1 MPADKEQQE
10 TCSLIQHET
19 VSILAHQLR
28 TSLAASKWILK
39 MFQDGDVGEL
49 TAEQRGFI
57 DKAFSA
63 NERMID
69 LVSEMLEIAKVG
81 ETQNS
86 LTLTAGSIVE
96 LIDDSLFNFTSESY
110 KRGVEIIFLRPE
122 TDLPLIPF
130 DWAKVRFVMQNLIE
144 NAIKYSDKGDR
155 VVIAIEKHNDHEIE
169 ISVKDTGIG
178 IPADEQPK
186 IFERY
191 FRADNAKKKEDMGTG
206 LGLYTAKH
214 IIEQHGG
221 TMSFESKDGTGT
233 TFFFTLPTGKKPHS
247 IAGMV

>member
-1 MPADKEQQE
+1 MSTDPAQQD

-57 DKAFSA
+57 DKAYSA
-63 NERMID
+63 NERMIA

-81 ETQNS
+81 ESNS
-86 LTLTAGSIVE
+86 TLDLVPHSIVE
-96 LIDDSLFNFTSESY
+96 LIDDSLFDFTSESY

-122 TDLPLIPF
+122 TEIPALPF
-130 DWAKVRFVMQNLIE
+130 DWAKMRFVMQNLIE
-144 NAIKYSDKGDR
+144 NAIKYSEQGDR
-155 VVIAIEKHNDHEIE
+155 VVIAIERHNDHEIE
-169 ISVKDTGIG
+169 VSVKDTGIG
-178 IPADEQPK
+178 IPEDEQVK

-191 FRADNAKKKEDMGTG
+191 FRANNAKKKEEMGTG

-214 IIEQHGG
+214 IIEQHMG
-221 TMSFESKDGTGT
+221 TMGFESKVGTGT
-233 TFFFTLPTGKKPHS
+233 TFFFTLPTGKKSHS
-247 IAGMV
+247 VVGMV